1 MAGRVRVSG
10 RVVDKAGTLVGLD
23 SAIAVSPGP
32 RFVSRAGEKLAH
44 ALEAFSLNVVGVHAL
59 DVGASTGGFVDCLL
73 QAGAAAVIALDVGYG
88 QLDAGLRADARVHV
102 LDRINARYL
111 EPAQL
116 PYVPDFLTTDVSFI
130 SLEKVLPAV
139 TACMAPAFRGVLLVK
154 PQFEAGPERVGKG
167 GIVRDPGVRR
177 DVLRNMA
184 RFVVDGLG
192 LEIRGLAPSG
202 LPGTRG
208 NIEFVMMVERGG
220 GTGLSLATL
229 EGVIDRFGA

>member
-10 RVVDKAGTLVGLD
+10 RVVDKAGTPVGRD
-23 SAIAVSPGP
+23 SAIAVSAGP

-44 ALEAFSLNVVGVHAL
+44 ALEVFSLNVVGVHAL

-73 QAGAAAVIALDVGYG
+73 QAGAAAVVALDVGYG
-88 QLDAGLRADARVHV
+88 QLDAGLRADTRVHV

-111 EPAQL
+111 QPAQL

-177 DVLRNMA
+177 DVLRRIA

-192 LEIRGLAPSG
+192 LEIRGVAPSG
-202 LPGTRG
+202 LPGTGG

-229 EGVIDRFGA
+229 EDVIDRFRA